1 MILNVPYWVFIIVYY
16 ASKEPIKWLMTDG
29 QYIALFLS
37 RTSILLNAA
46 INPIIYFTR
55 MKEIREMRAICYP
68 SQATPSGITMSQ
80 YGRVERMSSL
90 RVQESSLT
98 VLKNTISNGAE
109 SLSRGLS
116 RLSVTNSR
124 PVETENVEEKAGSKD
139 DISVNS
145 YKNAI
150 RAGSIVVEDQNNI
163 K

>member
-1 MILNVPYWVFIIVYY
+1 
-16 ASKEPIKWLMTDG
+16 
-29 QYIALFLS
+29 
-37 RTSILLNAA
+37 
-46 INPIIYFTR
+46 

-109 SLSRGLS
+109 TLSRGLS